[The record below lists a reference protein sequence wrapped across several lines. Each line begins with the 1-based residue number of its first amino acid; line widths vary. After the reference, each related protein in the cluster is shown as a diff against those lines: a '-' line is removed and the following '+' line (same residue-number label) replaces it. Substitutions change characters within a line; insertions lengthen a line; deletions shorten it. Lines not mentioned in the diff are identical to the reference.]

1 MLLRLRNRSHSCS
14 VVNCLCSVIVVA
26 LPEQSLTMRPLI
38 SGLMVYSQSLFD
50 RFLDNGLIFVGRP
63 RRMPKKVGSLLPFF
77 VGNQRSLL
85 ISSPF
90 SFQSTLL
97 LTNTSICYKSYDL
110 HHTSFL
116 EFPFSWG
123 SHEQCDQASG
133 TCGRW
138 APQGSREQC
147 DQAFRSC
154 GTQPRWGTRGQCV
167 RAFRSCGTRCS
178 RCGDASQHW
187 GSHEPCGRPVRSCS
201 TWAVSPSSQ
210 RALLPQLPTPP
221 LLLGQSRALWPVS
234 PQL

>member
-1 MLLRLRNRSHSCS
+1 M
-14 VVNCLCSVIVVA
+14 CLSNVI
-26 LPEQSLTMRPLI
+26 LP
-38 SGLMVYSQSLFD
+38 SLFVCYH
-50 RFLDNGLIFVGRP
+50 NP
-63 RRMPKKVGSLLPFF
+63 S
-77 VGNQRSLL
+77 
-85 ISSPF
+85 ISP
-90 SFQSTLL
+90 LL
-97 LTNTSICYKSYDL
+97 LTNTPICYKSHDL

-123 SHEQCDQASG
+123 SHEQCDRASG

-154 GTQPRWGTRGQCV
+154 GTQ
-167 RAFRSCGTRCS
+167 CS